1 MKTKLLLV
9 LVVLLV
15 VATGC
20 GNQSVPE
27 ATQEFCQSLVS
38 YRESLADLGTI
49 TPTSTVKEL
58 KDAQKTEKRAR
69 EDVVKAASNLRE
81 VKLDSID
88 QAWKTLDK
96 TINQISN
103 RDTLA
108 EAAAQVELAVA
119 GVQAA
124 YDQLG
129 LGNCPDQFPAAA
141 AGLPGPSS
149 DQTGIPSQPI
159 TGTQPLTAT
168 TPSTLTTTTPVTAT
182 VVSSDTT
189 AMPTVPVE
197 PASAASPSPIGVLW
211 QLQTIQSTSGT
222 LMTPSDP
229 ALYTLILQPDGTASV
244 LADCIT
250 GTGPYSIAGSSISL
264 AIGYSGT
271 TCPSPSIASQYTK
284 YLDYANG
291 YAMEDGALIIW
302 YSNNAGK
309 MTFAQAA
316 E

>member
-9 LVVLLV
+9 LVALLV
-15 VATGC
+15 VAAGC

-27 ATQEFCQSLVS
+27 ATEEFCQSLVD
-38 YRESLADLGTI
+38 YRESLANLGTI

-58 KDAQKTEKRAR
+58 EDAQKTEERPR

-108 EAAAQVELAVA
+108 EAAAQVEQAVA

-124 YDQLG
+124 YEQLG
-129 LGNCPDQFPAAA
+129 LDNCPDQFPAAA
-141 AGLPGPSS
+141 GLPEPSP
-149 DQTGIPSQPI
+149 DETGIPSQPV

-168 TPSTLTTTTPVTAT
+168 TPSTQTTTIPVTAT
-182 VVSSDTT
+182 IVSTPT
-189 AMPTVPVE
+189 AAMPAA
-197 PASAASPSPIGVLW
+197 PAKSAPTASSSPIGIVW
-211 QLQTIQSTSGT
+211 QLQAIQSTSGT
-222 LMTPSDP
+222 IMTPSDP
-229 ALYTLILQPDGTASV
+229 TLYTLILQPDGTASV
-244 LADCIT
+244 LADCIS
-250 GTGPYSIAGSSISL
+250 GMGPYSIAGTNISF
-264 AIGYSGT
+264 AIQYNGT

-284 YLDYANG
+284 YLDYANS
-291 YAMEDGALIIW
+291 YTLEDGGLIIG
-302 YSNNAGK
+302 YSNNAGQ
-309 MTFAQAA
+309 MTFAQAP